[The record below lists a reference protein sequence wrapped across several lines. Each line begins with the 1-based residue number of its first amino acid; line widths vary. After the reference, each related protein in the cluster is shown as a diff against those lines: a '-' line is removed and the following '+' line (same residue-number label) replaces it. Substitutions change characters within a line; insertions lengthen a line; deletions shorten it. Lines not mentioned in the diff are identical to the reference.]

1 MGVGQGICCTQLC
14 NRILFYFSFLRGR
27 LYFAFG
33 FDRCVGGDPIPQGCS
48 PWNLGHFLLVQKVT
62 KDTLK
67 RRGIAIYLRAKSLAA
82 LGCAPKRACGRSPSP
97 LGTSLLPT
105 KKRASALFFDLFP
118 GMQRGKVSAENHRKR
133 STHALIECGQR
144 PQSTEIDTMPIE
156 KSHPTLQPN
165 AAQRAAEHRNRHGK
179 IDQRRTADC
188 TRPLSV
194 SGARGERRA
203 KDAPI
208 SNTICD

>member
-1 MGVGQGICCTQLC
+1 MRGAYAPLGPLVFLC
-14 NRILFYFSFLRGR
+14 WWLRLWFWFLLLRGWWPHPPGLLALEPR
-27 LYFAFG
+27 SLSACAESNQ
-33 FDRCVGGDPIPQGCS
+33 RHTQG
-48 PWNLGHFLLVQKVT
+48 
-62 KDTLK
+62 
-67 RRGIAIYLRAKSLAA
+67 RGVSIYLRAKSLAA

-165 AAQRAAEHRNRHGK
+165 AAQRAAEHRAKYEKSISAEQR
-179 IDQRRTADC
+179 IVPPAERQRRK
-188 TRPLSV
+188 
-194 SGARGERRA
+194 RGKACERC
-203 KDAPI
+203 
-208 SNTICD
+208 SNFKHDL